1 MRLAK
6 VIGNVV
12 STHKLPVFEGRKLML
27 VKPCRPDYS
36 LTEEAVVAIDMA
48 GAGPGEI
55 VVLAEEGRAVA
66 DLLNNGKRAP
76 ARSVIIGIV
85 DKVQD
90 SE

>member
-12 STHKLPVFEGRKLML
+12 STHRLSVFDGHTLLL
-27 VKPCRPDYS
+27 VKPCRADHS
-36 LTEEAVVAIDMA
+36 LTEEAVVAIDLA
-48 GAGPGEI
+48 GAGPGET
-55 VVLAEEGRAVA
+55 VLLAEEGRAVA

-85 DKVQD
+85 DKIRGSD
-90 SE
+90 